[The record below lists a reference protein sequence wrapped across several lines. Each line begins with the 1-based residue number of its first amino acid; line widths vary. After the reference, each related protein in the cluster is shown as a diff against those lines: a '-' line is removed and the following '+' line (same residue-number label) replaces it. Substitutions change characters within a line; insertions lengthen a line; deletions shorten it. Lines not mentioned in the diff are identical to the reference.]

1 MNTKSILPAIS
12 RRSLVV
18 LIAGFLLL
26 AGVVPAKAQDAAY
39 KGAAETVYLAD
50 IVARANPEGVMLF
63 TGGYRKWSGPLDK
76 EYGIHSSHKQLGF
89 IIGMNPAYAQ
99 GSLYGE
105 WKPVLYFQA
114 RLQYDGYRFF
124 GANGAL
130 LSFPSADAKFGRDET
145 TALKGQEE
153 TGWGQRVMVQPV
165 ITAKAGPVIIR
176 NTTDLA
182 YYRFDGKGPYFYEW
196 EYDTLLKDG
205 DYLIDNT
212 TAFLMEAWK
221 GPDAEML
228 LAGPFYQITNAA
240 SADITRQRIG
250 VQAFWSPAG
259 PIGSFSH
266 PRVYG
271 KLGVNLQDRNRDN
284 ELFLIVG
291 MGFDF

>member
-1 MNTKSILPAIS
+1 MNAECILRVIS

-18 LIAGFLLL
+18 LIAGCLLL
-26 AGVVPAKAQDAAY
+26 ADVMPALAQDAAS
-39 KGAAETVYLAD
+39 KLAAETIYHAD
-50 IVARANPEGVMLF
+50 IVARANPEGIMLF
-63 TGGYRKWSGPLDK
+63 TGGYRKWSGPLDS
-76 EYGIHSSHKQLGF
+76 EYGIPSSHKQLGF
-89 IIGMNPAYAQ
+89 IVGINPAYAQ

-145 TALKGQEE
+145 KALKGQEE
-153 TGWGQRVMVQPV
+153 AGWGQRVMVQPEF
-165 ITAKAGPVIIR
+165 TAKAGLVIIR

-221 GPDAEML
+221 GPDAAML

>member
-1 MNTKSILPAIS
+1 MNTKRILPVIS
-12 RRSLVV
+12 RRYVFV
-18 LIAGFLLL
+18 LIAGLLLL
-26 AGVVPAKAQDAAY
+26 AGVMPALAQDDAS
-39 KGAAETVYLAD
+39 KGVAETVYHAD
-50 IVARANPEGVMLF
+50 IAARANPEGVMLF

-76 EYGIHSSHKQLGF
+76 EYGMPSSHTQLGF
-89 IIGMNPAYAQ
+89 IVGINPAYAQ
-99 GSLYGE
+99 GSVYGE
-105 WKPVLYFQA
+105 WKPVLFFQA

-124 GANGAL
+124 GTNGAL

-145 TALKGQEE
+145 KALKGQEE

-165 ITAKAGPVIIR
+165 ITAKAGQVIIR

-205 DYLIDNT
+205 DHLIDNT
-212 TAFLMEAWK
+212 TAFLLEAWK
-221 GPDAEML
+221 GPDAAML

-240 SADITRQRIG
+240 RADITRQRIG
-250 VQAFWSPAG
+250 VQAFWSSAG
-259 PIGSFSH
+259 PIWSFSH

-284 ELFLIVG
+284 ELFLIAG